1 MCFLTFKD
9 SYSILFHF
17 ISMDF
22 LVSFIPSISPI
33 YSLLIIRTFC
43 MDYFIAPYFP
53 FTKSP
58 FPSIQEDP
66 RCLCPFPWGHV

>member
-22 LVSFIPSISPI
+22 LVSFTPSISSIFFYI
-33 YSLLIIRTFC
+33 YSLLIIWTFC

-58 FPSIQEDP
+58 FPYP
-66 RCLCPFPWGHV
+66 RGP